1 MQYAASVMERF
12 PQHQDVQRRGCY
24 ALGWLCNASYHN
36 HAIKEL
42 AGEAGAVEAVVHAL
56 DSFAASDRSLHD
68 CGVDALRNMTAGH
81 AANAAKLEA
90 AGGTHYLQR
99 P

>member
-1 MQYAASVMERF
+1 MC
-12 PQHQDVQRRGCY
+12 DT
-24 ALGWLCNASYHN
+24 N

-56 DSFAASDRSLHD
+56 DRFAASNQNVRTLGIS
-68 CGVDALRNMTAGH
+68 ALRNMTAGH

-90 AGGTHYLQR
+90 AGSTHYLQR
-99 P
+99 Q